1 MPKPAQPK
9 PSIVQVNAAA
19 AIDPVAP
26 DGESVLREQ
35 RFRLA
40 HELQSSLDLR
50 DTLSHFF
57 TRARQVV
64 KFTSLNFINDAKRL
78 DVTLGRGQKHRVEYS
93 LSGDNYQLG
102 LLSFSRDS
110 PFSETELQGLEILS
124 GILFYPLRNAL
135 LYREALDNSL
145 RDTLTQVGNRA
156 AMEMALKRE
165 LELAKRNNLPLSL
178 LVIDIDHFKRVNDT
192 CGHNV
197 GDQVLSQIAAII
209 KDSLRQTDQTFRFGG
224 EEFVVIL
231 CDTQAAA
238 AQMVANRIRMNV
250 YGSTLLE
257 GRDIRSSVS
266 IGLAY
271 LAPDDDRDSLFTRAD
286 SALYLAKQMGRNCV
300 INETE
305 LGNSE
310 ISREALV

>member
-1 MPKPAQPK
+1 MSKPAQPK
-9 PSIVQVNAAA
+9 PSIVHVNVAA

-26 DGESVLREQ
+26 DCESVLREQ

-64 KFTSLNFINDAKRL
+64 KFSSLNFVNDAKRL
-78 DVTLGRGQKHRVEYS
+78 NVTLGRGQKHRVEYN

-102 LLSFSRDS
+102 LLSFSRDT

-192 CGHNV
+192 CGHSV
-197 GDQVLSQIAAII
+197 GDQVLTHIAAII

-231 CDTQAAA
+231 CDTQATA
-238 AQMVANRIRMNV
+238 AQMVANRIRTNV
-250 YGSTLLE
+250 YSSSPFA

-271 LAPDDDRDSLFTRAD
+271 LAPDDDRDSLFSRAD

-305 LGNSE
+305 LGSTSFCPE
-310 ISREALV
+310 VVV

>member
-1 MPKPAQPK
+1 MPKSAHPK
-9 PSIVQVNAAA
+9 PSVVQVNAAA
-19 AIDPVAP
+19 AMDPAAP
-26 DGESVLREQ
+26 DRELLVNEE

-50 DTLSHFF
+50 DTLSQFF

-64 KFTSLNFINDAKRL
+64 KFSSLNFTNDTKRL
-78 DVTLGRGQKHRVEYS
+78 DVTLGRNQKHRVEYN

-102 LLSFSRDS
+102 RLSFSREK
-110 PFSETELQGLEILS
+110 PFSEVELQGLEILS

-178 LVIDIDHFKRVNDT
+178 LVVDIDHFKQVNDT
-192 CGHNV
+192 WGHAV
-197 GDQVLSQIAAII
+197 GDQVLSHIAAVI

-231 CDTQAAA
+231 CDTQPAA
-238 AQMVANRIRMNV
+238 AQMVANRIRSNV
-250 YGSTLLE
+250 NASPSGSKE
-257 GRDIRSSVS
+257 IINPSVS

-286 SALYLAKQMGRNCV
+286 TALYQAKQNGRDCIV
-300 INETE
+300 NETE
-305 LGNSE
+305 LTNL
-310 ISREALV
+310 ACQDMFV

>member
-1 MPKPAQPK
+1 MPKSAQPK

-19 AIDPVAP
+19 AIDPVVP
-26 DGESVLREQ
+26 DCESILQEQ

-64 KFTSLNFINDAKRL
+64 KFSSLNFVNDPKRL
-78 DVTLGRGQKHRVEYS
+78 NVTLGRGQKHRVEYS

-102 LLSFSRDS
+102 ILSFSRDN
-110 PFSETELQGLEILS
+110 PFSEMELQGLEILS

-192 CGHNV
+192 WGHSV
-197 GDQVLSQIAAII
+197 GDQVLSNIAAII

-231 CDTQAAA
+231 CDTQPIA
-238 AQMVANRIRMNV
+238 AQMVANRIRLNV
-250 YGSTLLE
+250 HSASVFAGE
-257 GRDIRSSVS
+257 DIRSTVS

-286 SALYLAKQMGRNCV
+286 SALYLAKQLGRNCV
-300 INETE
+300 VNETE
-305 LGNSE
+305 LGSSN
-310 ISREALV
+310 ICRELLA